1 MKKTSA
7 ILSVCGLLSI
17 FIAGFSGCNGKP
29 SALGTHFNATVLEV
43 YENRVLVEVANGE
56 SEHQSADMLSVS
68 TNIEDA
74 DASVPDLH
82 TGDLIR
88 VCYDG
93 VILEAYPGQVNHVYA
108 IELLGESF
116 K

>member
-1 MKKTSA
+1 MKKALA
-7 ILSVCGLLSI
+7 ILSICGLLSI
-17 FIAGFSGCNGKP
+17 FIAGFSGCDGKP
-29 SALGTHFNATVLEV
+29 SAPDTYFNATVLAV
-43 YENRVLVEVANGE
+43 YENSVLVEVANGE
-56 SEHQSADMLSVS
+56 SEHQSADILSVS

-88 VCYDG
+88 VCCDG
-93 VILEAYPGQVNHVYA
+93 VILETYPGQVNHVYA
-108 IELLGESF
+108 IELLEESF